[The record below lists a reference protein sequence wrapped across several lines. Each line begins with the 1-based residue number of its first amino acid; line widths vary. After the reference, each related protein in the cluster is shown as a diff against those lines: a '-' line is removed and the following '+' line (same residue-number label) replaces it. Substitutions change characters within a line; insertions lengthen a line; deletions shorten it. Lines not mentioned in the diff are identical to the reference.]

1 MSKKLYL
8 RSVPALMLAF
18 YHRTSVHS
26 FAPINKS
33 LHDQKGTSHDNSCE
47 VSTSS
52 LGIKCSANSNSMGYD
67 FSTGTDTPSS
77 VAEKIETSMR
87 VQREIETEE
96 TDNYR
101 QLGDNSVVLL
111 AVRTATNDAGC
122 GCEGYL
128 SQESTARNVYNSFK
142 AHIDLVHGPD
152 GSLDLFAAVFHKLL
166 LRYLSIEQEM
176 YEEDRSSSEGDQ
188 GTKTSYRKPTLD
200 ISFGEE
206 LDSLDQELGCIGISM
221 NEVCDERDLDIPD
234 PISCGL
240 GIQLG
245 KFIPFVN
252 EFAFRH
258 RGTEQGNVSLEVL
271 RMLSARRVRFNFS
284 KQGNLNYSKENQ
296 VESNVVSLQKEVLS
310 SSTVEDVMA
319 IMEEIKSR
327 KWLSTNPD
335 SVDGLPSLHLNLI
348 TNGVPL
354 FQEGEK
360 DDGKFDKEITFSSC
374 ISRMTDILRP
384 RLYDVL
390 LPAVREMT
398 NRQNVEIL
406 DVFIRNYGK
415 MDMGD
420 NNEESDAED
429 DIRKIRFGLSPHY
442 DVTAYATCVMA
453 LDSTAANGKSGLYII
468 PPANGI
474 SSSNAAHKKFIP
486 LQRGDGIV
494 HTYDILHGVDVDPEL
509 SRPRTSLIVWFVDR
523 GDDYGTRSGNGDDE
537 VNQPW
542 LLNPKDDIGE
552 FILGLAS
559 ESNIEEDGSHL
570 NLKNA
575 INPLDLYIASASK
588 GNIFAI
594 TTLGQL
600 CDDEML
606 PETDI
611 EKVRNILDA
620 IDPSNPFL
628 SACNSIDEGANTKFK
643 SRMPG
648 YSDCKSLAS
657 ALWYYASIKGGNRVA
672 QVSLADEL
680 MLQFMMLKDD
690 ISPKEQ
696 EDILLMAS
704 TLFTMALNQGY
715 DSTDSLR
722 RMMDVECRRLQG
734 LGLEIPSEEFF
745 SQPVV
750 QVILMSL

>member
-1 MSKKLYL
+1 
-8 RSVPALMLAF
+8 
-18 YHRTSVHS
+18 
-26 FAPINKS
+26 
-33 LHDQKGTSHDNSCE
+33 
-47 VSTSS
+47 
-52 LGIKCSANSNSMGYD
+52 MGYD
-67 FSTGTDTPSS
+67 FSTGTDTTSS
-77 VAEKIETSMR
+77 VAEQTETSMR

-128 SQESTARNVYNSFK
+128 SQESTAKNVYNNFK
-142 AHIDLVHGPD
+142 AHIDLVRGPD

-166 LRYLSIEQEM
+166 LRYLSIEQEI
-176 YEEDRSSSEGDQ
+176 YEEDRSSDIRNEGDQ

-200 ISFGEE
+200 ISFREE
-206 LDSLDQELGCIGISM
+206 QDSLDQELGYIGISM
-221 NEVCDERDLDIPD
+221 NEVCDERHLDIPD

-271 RMLSARRVRFNFS
+271 RMLSARRVRFDFS
-284 KQGNLNYSKENQ
+284 NQGNLNYSKENQ

-384 RLYDVL
+384 HLYDVL

-429 DIRKIRFGLSPHY
+429 DKRKIRFGLSPHY

-474 SSSNAAHKKFIP
+474 SSSNAAHKEFIP

-523 GDDYGTRSGNGDDE
+523 GRDYGTRSGNGDDE

-570 NLKNA
+570 NLKNT

-643 SRMPG
+643 SRIPG

-680 MLQFMMLKDD
+680 MLQFMMLKDV